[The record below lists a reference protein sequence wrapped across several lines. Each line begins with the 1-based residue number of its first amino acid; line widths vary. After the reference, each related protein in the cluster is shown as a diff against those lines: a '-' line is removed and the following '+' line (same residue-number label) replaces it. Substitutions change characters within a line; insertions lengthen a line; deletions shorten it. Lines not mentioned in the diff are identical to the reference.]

1 MNRLQDL
8 RLGGAF
14 AALLA
19 LALCAAVP
27 ASAQA
32 PSASLSL
39 ADAVTT
45 TLGKAPILDRARQNV
60 AAQQASLRIAKGA
73 FDPVFSFSPSFLHTE
88 DSLERAGARD
98 NEVVKREIAKGL
110 ARNFG
115 QIAAAFADN
124 IKNARADLPFCP
136 ADAGWSIFVVTLPGT
151 ATPVPICKPVTSSL
165 GVSSE
170 STPDVSDIYLSPYFI
185 DPLLSYS
192 LQEKLANVLQVK
204 IAVASGQIREESME
218 LLYKYAAVAN
228 DVATRSGLAAERLG
242 DVPIW
247 QYSNS
252 GTAVIDF
259 FKPLR
264 SGSAYQIQGT
274 WDGRGA
280 MYRNKPLDPIF
291 GGRDVVNRFRSKIEA
306 TWFQPLLRGR
316 GADTVRAP
324 ERAAERNIEAARF
337 SFQQAAAD
345 QALATANAYFGL
357 VAAQQSLDL
366 LRESLQTQRRMLEN
380 TIKLVAAGEVPSAD
394 VARSRAR
401 SAEVESN
408 LESARMDVV
417 SAQAALATS
426 MGVSSLEMPA
436 LLAGDAFPVKPLEVD
451 TAALGKDAVSRRSDV
466 KAASAFR
473 DASRILQ
480 SAARADT
487 RWRFDLRLS
496 GGFGQAYYGP
506 PFRSLPDELRPIGLL
521 SADSYVRYY
530 DPRGVGRAFSE
541 KWQPIVAISGTVQL
555 PFGNNQLLGRYAQ
568 AVASTSANEIQV
580 TDLSRTIENAVP
592 QLAENIRRAR
602 LQWEQRQEQVIQYE
616 TTWDAAQRLR
626 VAGEMTLIDT
636 LLTEQELTQARLLL
650 VQAKREFASAV
661 ARFKRETGTLVT
673 FTDWTQGTPNLV
685 GLVAP
690 R

>member
-1 MNRLQDL
+1 MLVL
-8 RLGGAF
+8 A
-14 AALLA
+14 AALW
-19 LALCAAVP
+19 AAAP

-32 PSASLSL
+32 PAASLSL
-39 ADAVTT
+39 SDAVTT
-45 TLGKAPILDRARQNV
+45 TLVKAPILDVARQNV

-73 FDPVFSFSPSFLHTE
+73 FDGVFSLSPSFLHTE
-88 DSLERAGARD
+88 DSLERAGTHE

-115 QIAAAFADN
+115 LIAAAFADN

-151 ATPVPICKPVTSSL
+151 ATPVPICKPVTGSL
-165 GVSSE
+165 GVSAE
-170 STPDVSDIYLSPYFI
+170 GALDASDIYLSPYLL

-192 LQEKLANVLQVK
+192 LQEKLADVLQVK

-218 LLYKYAAVAN
+218 LLYKYSAIAK
-228 DVATRSGLAAERLG
+228 DVSVRAGLAYDRLG

-252 GTAVIDF
+252 GTAVIDY

-264 SGSAYQIQGT
+264 SGSAYEIQGT

-280 MYRNKPLDPIF
+280 MYRDKPLDPIF

-306 TWFQPLLRGR
+306 TWIQPLLRGR
-316 GADTVRAP
+316 GADTNKAP
-324 ERAAERNIEAARF
+324 ERAAARNIEAAQF
-337 SFQQAAAD
+337 TFQQTAAD
-345 QALATANAYFGL
+345 QALATSDAYFGL

-366 LRESLQTQRRMLEN
+366 LRESLQTQRQLLEN
-380 TIKLVAAGEVPSAD
+380 TIKLVAAGEVASAE
-394 VARSRAR
+394 VVRAR
-401 SAEVESN
+401 ARAAEVESSV
-408 LESARMDVV
+408 ESARMAVV
-417 SAQAALATS
+417 SAQAQLATA
-426 MGVSSLEMPA
+426 MGVSSAEMAA
-436 LLAGDAFPVKPLEVD
+436 LSARDGFPVKPLDVD
-451 TAALGKDAVSRRSDV
+451 TAAAGKEAVSRRADV

-473 DASRILQ
+473 DASRILET
-480 SAARADT
+480 AAKADT
-487 RWRFDLRLS
+487 RWRFDLRFS
-496 GGFGQAYYGP
+496 GGVGQAYYAP
-506 PFRSLPDELRPIGLL
+506 PFRSLPDELAPVGLL
-521 SADSYVRYY
+521 PDDSYVRYY

-541 KWQPIVAISGTVQL
+541 KWQPILAISGTIQL
-555 PFGNNQLLGRYAQ
+555 PFGNNQRLGQYAQ
-568 AVASTSANEIQV
+568 AVASTSAHDVQV
-580 TDLSRTIENAVP
+580 MDLSRTIENAVP

-616 TTWDAAQRLR
+616 STWDATQRLR
-626 VAGEMTLIDT
+626 AAGEMTLIDT

-650 VQAKREFASAV
+650 VQAKREYASAV
-661 ARFKRETGTLVT
+661 ARYKRETGTLVT
-673 FTDWTQGTPNLV
+673 FAEWTQGTPNLA